1 MSVPVLSRLLIG
13 DRTTPG
19 REGPTREAKVIH
31 RGPRTGPSSSRR
43 TRPGPPLGAAASHA
57 KPGHPNPQSQS
68 LSRSYGS
75 NLPTSLTYIILS
87 TRGCSPWR
95 PAADMGTDGC
105 ESAVTSP
112 GFSRSRRPPVDAART
127 AALFARPKPILPAR
141 GFQGLGGLCR
151 KENSSQGSGGR
162 LLVASRCHDGYEGPN
177 GSATRFWN
185 MDQIPFRPMFEIKSY
200 KKSNNCTRLPPSLRT
215 D

>member
-1 MSVPVLSRLLIG
+1 MPVLSRLLIE
-13 DRTTPG
+13 DRTGKRRGGAAKRPP
-19 REGPTREAKVIH
+19 RPCEAKAIH
-31 RGPRTGPSSSRR
+31 GASRTGPSLSRR
-43 TRPGPPLGAAASHA
+43 TRPGPPLRAAASRA

-95 PAADMGTDGC
+95 PAADMGTDRC
-105 ESAVTSP
+105 ESAVASP

-127 AALFARPKPILPAR
+127 AALFAGPKPILPAR

-151 KENSSQGSGGR
+151 KDNSSQGSGGR
-162 LLVASRCHDGYEGPN
+162 LLVASRCHDGNEVPN
-177 GSATRFWN
+177 GSATWFWN
-185 MDQIPFRPMFEIKSY
+185 MDQIPFRREIEMKF
-200 KKSNNCTRLPPSLRT
+200 K
-215 D
+215 